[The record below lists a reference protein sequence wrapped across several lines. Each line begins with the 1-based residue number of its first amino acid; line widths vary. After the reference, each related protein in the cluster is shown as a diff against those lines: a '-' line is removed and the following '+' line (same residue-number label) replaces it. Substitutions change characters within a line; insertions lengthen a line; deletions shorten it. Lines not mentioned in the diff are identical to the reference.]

1 MLPIMFVF
9 RTLVVLVVLII
20 TDVKG
25 ANLIYKTVGDSV
37 VLNPGPLSGPISS
50 TTWKHKSDLAL
61 EWFGTEIICYR
72 EFKGRCDVDRTSGS
86 LIINNLTLGD
96 SGIYSPEINN
106 KELDKMDLL
115 VLQPVSKPTVSIQ
128 CNNEKTFCNLI
139 CEANITAE
147 FGSVTYK
154 WKNEDRVLS
163 NSKELEIKTE
173 KDGSSF
179 ICELE
184 NFVSNASIEAVINPF
199 SSGNNPPPV
208 IVSVVITFLI
218 LIVILIGVV
227 LFLKYKKGCWTR
239 FKTMDGDVATRK
251 EETNNSRSDEAP
263 NGAVFNVSP
272 GTSSQNEH
280 EALLSDTKNPAECDV
295 FPSEAMKTADQDQ
308 NSEQGPFG
316 ENQGESDQDIKTEE
330 AQKTSEGSEISSE
343 KNPNCDQPAVSAD
356 VHREPANVS
365 WSNEGSNQNL
375 PNVSPGTSSQND
387 EVQNS
392 GVKTENLDQAEPA
405 KESVAVEIPE
415 NRDVAGGGNYL
426 HNQHEQ

>member
-239 FKTMDGDVATRK
+239 FKTMGCFNKNTQNGDVATRK

-280 EALLSDTKNPAECDV
+280 EALLSDTKNPA
-295 FPSEAMKTADQDQ
+295 
-308 NSEQGPFG
+308 
-316 ENQGESDQDIKTEE
+316 
-330 AQKTSEGSEISSE
+330 EISSE

>member
-9 RTLVVLVVLII
+9 RTLVVLIVLII
-20 TDVKG
+20 TEVKG

-37 VLNPGPLSGPISS
+37 VLNPGLLSGPISS
-50 TTWKHKSDLAL
+50 VTWKHKSDLAL
-61 EWFGTEIICYR
+61 DWFGTEITCYR
-72 EFKGRCDVDRTSGS
+72 EFEGRCDLDRTSGS

-115 VLQPVSKPTVSIQ
+115 VLQPVPKPTVSIQ

-139 CEANITAE
+139 CEANIIAE

-184 NFVSNASIEAVINPF
+184 NFVSNASSEAVINPF
-199 SSGNNPPPV
+199 SSGNNPAPV

-227 LFLKYKKGCWTR
+227 LFLKYKKGCWTP
-239 FKTMDGDVATRK
+239 FKTMGCFNKNTQNGDVAL
-251 EETNNSRSDEAP
+251 EQETNNSRSDEAP

-280 EALLSDTKNPAECDV
+280 EALLSDTKNPAE
-295 FPSEAMKTADQDQ
+295 
-308 NSEQGPFG
+308 
-316 ENQGESDQDIKTEE
+316 
-330 AQKTSEGSEISSE
+330 ISSE

-375 PNVSPGTSSQND
+375 PNVNPGTSSQND

-415 NRDVAGGGNYL
+415 NRDVAEISSQKSSDEETPDR
-426 HNQHEQ
+426 HTKDEDQS